1 MSMVVGSGVRHFTFG
16 FQPILHVASL
26 RTTFLQID
34 AVCLLGHLVLRRL
47 SFGFIFGCVF
57 VYVHR
62 GPPVIFSMGLSSTLS
77 DRVSAMLSAGVFLS
91 HPVAPALAALLLCS
105 IAPGDCPGRG

>member
-47 SFGFIFGCVF
+47 SFGSIFGCVF
-57 VYVHR
+57 LYVHR
-62 GPPVIFSMGLSSTLS
+62 GPPVIFSMVLPSTLS
-77 DRVSAMLSAGVFLS
+77 DRVSAMLLAAAFISD
-91 HPVAPALAALLLCS
+91 PVAPPLAALRLCS
-105 IAPGDCPGRG
+105 MAP